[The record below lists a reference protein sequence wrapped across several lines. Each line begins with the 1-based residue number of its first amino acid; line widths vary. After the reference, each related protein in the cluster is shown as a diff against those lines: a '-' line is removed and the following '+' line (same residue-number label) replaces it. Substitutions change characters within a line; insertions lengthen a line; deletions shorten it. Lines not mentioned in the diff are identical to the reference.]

1 MSMTIRAPRTN
12 TLHPAA
18 DMRRWADRNPSAQN
32 NAAKPVEPIGQTESQ
47 TVGTRNEI
55 AVVRPPLRS
64 DRFNLTQSVQ
74 PPAGFV
80 AQVIGQNL
88 TAERVQPVDAATRY
102 RQASGMT
109 SYPNMKSELAHQ

>member
-12 TLHPAA
+12 TLQPAA

-32 NAAKPVEPIGQTESQ
+32 NAAKPVEPIGQAESQ
-47 TVGTRNEI
+47 TVGTGSELALVQR
-55 AVVRPPLRS
+55 PLRS
-64 DRFNLTQSVQ
+64 DRFNLTQSTQ

-88 TAERVQPVDAATRY
+88 TAEVARPVDAAAHY
-102 RQASGMT
+102 RRANAVFTLS
-109 SYPNMKSELAHQ
+109 NMKSELGHQ